1 MKDFVFA
8 SYRPMREA
16 ETEAHIFVNDEAMV
30 FVELDVVDDG
40 AELELLATHQKLMKN
55 PDAVDVVVF
64 HYGSLKTLFDKLAEV
79 GSMNA
84 AAHLDFKSATQAD
97 NQSMTDDELRLANV
111 YDVAVG
117 LIIDIEEGKNF
128 SMSEI
133 KAQMIEVLEILQE
146 EL

>member
-1 MKDFVFA
+1 
-8 SYRPMREA
+8 
-16 ETEAHIFVNDEAMV
+16 
-30 FVELDVVDDG
+30 
-40 AELELLATHQKLMKN
+40 
-55 PDAVDVVVF
+55 
-64 HYGSLKTLFDKLAEV
+64 
-79 GSMNA
+79 MNQII
-84 AAHLDFKSATQAD
+84 DFKSETQAD
-97 NQSMTDDELRLANV
+97 SQPMTDDELRLANV

>member
-1 MKDFVFA
+1 MKDFVLA

-16 ETEAHIFVNDEAMV
+16 ETEADIFVNDEAMA
-30 FVELDVVDDG
+30 FVELDVVDG
-40 AELELLATHQKLMKN
+40 AEMELLATHEKLMKN
-55 PDAVDVVVF
+55 PDAVDVMVF

-79 GSMNA
+79 GSMSEI
-84 AAHLDFKSATQAD
+84 DFKSATQAD
-97 NQSMTDDELRLANV
+97 SQSMTDDEIRLANI
-111 YDVAVG
+111 YDIAVG

-133 KAQMIEVLEILQE
+133 KAQMIEVLEILPE

>member
-30 FVELDVVDDG
+30 FVELDVVDG
-40 AELELLATHQKLMKN
+40 AEMELLATHEKLMKN
-55 PDAVDVVVF
+55 PDAVDVMVF

-79 GSMNA
+79 GSMNEI
-84 AAHLDFKSATQAD
+84 DFKSATQAD
-97 NQSMTDDELRLANV
+97 NQSMTDDEIRLANI

>member
-1 MKDFVFA
+1 MKDFVLA

-16 ETEAHIFVNDEAMV
+16 ETEAHIFVNDDAMV
-30 FVELDVVDDG
+30 FVELDVVDG

-55 PDAVDVVVF
+55 PDAVDVMVF

>member
-1 MKDFVFA
+1 MSEIDF
-8 SYRPMREA
+8 R
-16 ETEAHIFVNDEAMV
+16 
-30 FVELDVVDDG
+30 
-40 AELELLATHQKLMKN
+40 
-55 PDAVDVVVF
+55 
-64 HYGSLKTLFDKLAEV
+64 
-79 GSMNA
+79 
-84 AAHLDFKSATQAD
+84 SATQAD
-97 NQSMTDDELRLANV
+97 NQSMTDDEIRLANI

>member
-1 MKDFVFA
+1 MKDFVLA

-16 ETEAHIFVNDEAMV
+16 ETEAHLFVNDEAMV
-30 FVELDVVDDG
+30 FVELDAVDG
-40 AELELLATHQKLMKN
+40 TELEILATHEKLMKN

-64 HYGSLKTLFDKLAEV
+64 HYGSLKTLFDKLADV
-79 GSMNA
+79 GSMNQII
-84 AAHLDFKSATQAD
+84 DFKSETQAD
-97 NQSMTDDELRLANV
+97 SQSMTDDEIRLANI

-128 SMSEI
+128 SMTQI
-133 KAQMIEVLEILQE
+133 KEQMIEVLEIIQE

>member
-8 SYRPMREA
+8 SYRPMRAA

-79 GSMNA
+79 GSMSDI
-84 AAHLDFKSATQAD
+84 DFRSATQAD

>member
-30 FVELDVVDDG
+30 FVELDVVDG
-40 AELELLATHQKLMKN
+40 AEMELLATHEKLMKN
-55 PDAVDVVVF
+55 PDAMDVVVF

-79 GSMNA
+79 GSMSEII
-84 AAHLDFKSATQAD
+84 DFKSATQAD
-97 NQSMTDDELRLANV
+97 SQSMTDDELRLANI

-117 LIIDIEEGKNF
+117 LIIDIEEGRIF
-128 SMSEI
+128 SMAEI
-133 KAQMIEVLEILQE
+133 KAQMIEVLEIIQE

>member
-30 FVELDVVDDG
+30 FVELDVVDG

-55 PDAVDVVVF
+55 PDAVDVLVF

-79 GSMNA
+79 GSMSDI
-84 AAHLDFKSATQAD
+84 DFRSATQAD

-133 KAQMIEVLEILQE
+133 KAQMIEVLEIIQE